1 MIENN
6 TIFDDVFR
14 TMLERMPS
22 LIIPVIN
29 EVFQTSYSEDE
40 KIEQYRNEHHTVSGE
55 VITDSY
61 LGIRDKFYHVE
72 CQSTQD
78 SRMSIRMVEYDFMMA
93 LEQAQEKED
102 YFELNFPHSC
112 VLYLRHNK
120 NTPAQLQVRVNMPD
134 GGCVRYQVPAVK
146 VQEYTR
152 DEIFQKRL
160 LFFLPYYIMRYE
172 KELAGIGQKPER
184 LQELAGEF
192 EAIRGELDRL
202 LLDEEKADLYLR
214 LVELTKEISD
224 YMLRREEAARKRIGD
239 VMGGKVLELEV
250 DRMLERGR
258 QIGLEEGHRTGLE
271 EGHRTGLEEGHRTGL
286 EEGRRTG
293 LEEGRRKQ
301 NRSLVA
307 RMLEAGETEDKI
319 LLYSGCTSEE
329 VARIREEMEEE
340 SQEKSSRMENAFRNR
355 RNRR

>member
-1 MIENN
+1 MSENN

-40 KIEQYRNEHHTVSGE
+40 KIEQYRNEHHTISGE

-61 LGIRDKFYHVE
+61 LGIRGKFYHVE

-78 SRMSIRMVEYDFMMA
+78 SRISIRMVEYDFMMA

-172 KELAGIGQKPER
+172 KELAGIGQKLER

-202 LLDEEKADLYLR
+202 LADEEKADLYLR
-214 LVELTKEISD
+214 LMELTREISD

-250 DRMLERGR
+250 DRMLERMHRTLEEGR
-258 QIGLEEGHRTGLE
+258 KEILEEGH
-271 EGHRTGLEEGHRTGL
+271 
-286 EEGRRTG
+286 RTG

-340 SQEKSSRMENAFRNR
+340 SREKSLRMENAFRNR
-355 RNRR
+355 GNQR